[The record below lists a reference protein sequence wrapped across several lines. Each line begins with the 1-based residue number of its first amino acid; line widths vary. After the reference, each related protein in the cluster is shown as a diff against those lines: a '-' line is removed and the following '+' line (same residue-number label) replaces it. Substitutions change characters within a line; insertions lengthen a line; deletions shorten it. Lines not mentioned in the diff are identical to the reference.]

1 MSPLLVHERKLGIMI
16 KKLLLTTVLTALF
29 SSLGWAKHSDRVVDV
44 GTAKQLFVDDDVIR
58 SMERAYRVLNQPVK
72 YEGNPV
78 LELKP
83 EQKVGGQD
91 LVVVMGNVS
100 YDAEEQ
106 IFKMWYDAAVYDWSK
121 VFLGY
126 ATSKDGIRWEL
137 PNLGLLEHQGSK
149 DNNLVFTAGRGEVAG
164 GVFKDAIETDPE
176 RRYKMIYHLHGSPG
190 LGTSGNGIGIAFS
203 ADGIHW
209 KRATGKPVIPMADS
223 PNSVMWDP
231 RLGKYVAHTRVNP
244 VYLPPDWKLRRD
256 LRDELWPGAEGS
268 FLRRE
273 VLQSES
279 DDFLKWES
287 RGVIMSADRED
298 PPWNQQFYNMEWMPY
313 GDVYFGFIAVYHTL
327 PGLETATSRQI
338 ESGPDWLDTVD
349 IQLAFSR
356 DGRTWERAGGRNV
369 FLPLGTQ
376 PRDFDR
382 SMVYVMQ
389 HPLVVEDEIRI
400 YYVGFSGLHWA
411 TRREEVQ
418 GGKVGL
424 AKLRMDGFVSIDAG
438 NGVLTTKPIR
448 MSGARLL
455 VNADSGEGSVAVE
468 ILEPGGTPIEGF
480 GRKDAVAAKG
490 DSLRHTMKWTQ
501 GSDVSRLKGRPL
513 VLKFHLER
521 SRLFSF
527 RFAD

>member
-190 LGTSGNGIGIAFS
+190 LGILGQRHRHRLLPGWDSLEAG
-203 ADGIHW
+203 H
-209 KRATGKPVIPMADS
+209 RQTGDS
-223 PNSVMWDP
+223 HGRQP
-231 RLGKYVAHTRVNP
+231 
-244 VYLPPDWKLRRD
+244 
-256 LRDELWPGAEGS
+256 E
-268 FLRRE
+268 F
-273 VLQSES
+273 
-279 DDFLKWES
+279 
-287 RGVIMSADRED
+287 
-298 PPWNQQFYNMEWMPY
+298 
-313 GDVYFGFIAVYHTL
+313 GDVGSAIGQVRRPHPGQSCL
-327 PGLETATSRQI
+327 PSAGLEA
-338 ESGPDWLDTVD
+338 P
-349 IQLAFSR
+349 
-356 DGRTWERAGGRNV
+356 
-369 FLPLGTQ
+369 
-376 PRDFDR
+376 PRPPR
-382 SMVYVMQ
+382 
-389 HPLVVEDEIRI
+389 
-400 YYVGFSGLHWA
+400 
-411 TRREEVQ
+411 
-418 GGKVGL
+418 
-424 AKLRMDGFVSIDAG
+424 
-438 NGVLTTKPIR
+438 
-448 MSGARLL
+448 
-455 VNADSGEGSVAVE
+455 
-468 ILEPGGTPIEGF
+468 
-480 GRKDAVAAKG
+480 
-490 DSLRHTMKWTQ
+490 
-501 GSDVSRLKGRPL
+501 
-513 VLKFHLER
+513 
-521 SRLFSF
+521 
-527 RFAD
+527 

>member
-1 MSPLLVHERKLGIMI
+1 MI
-16 KKLLLTTVLTALF
+16 KSLLLTALLAAFFAF
-29 SSLGWAKHSDRVVDV
+29 SGWAEPADRVVDV
-44 GTAKQLFVDDDVIR
+44 GTDKQLFVDDSIIG
-58 SMERAYRVLNQPVK
+58 SLERAYRVLNQPVK

-78 LELKP
+78 LALKP

-91 LVVVMGNVS
+91 LVVVMGNVI
-100 YDAEEQ
+100 YDAEER

-190 LGTSGNGIGIAFS
+190 LESSGNGIGIAFS
-203 ADGIHW
+203 PDGIHW
-209 KRATGKPVIPMADS
+209 KRATGKPVIPDGRQPEFGDVGSSIGQVRRPHPAQS
-223 PNSVMWDP
+223 CLPSTGLEGPP
-231 RLGKYVAHTRVNP
+231 RPPRGAVARCGGKLPAAGGSAERERRLPQMGVPGCDHECRPGRSALEPAVLQHGVDAIRRRVLRLHRG
-244 VYLPPDWKLRRD
+244 LPHAARTGDRD
-256 LRDELWPGAEGS
+256 LT
-268 FLRRE
+268 
-273 VLQSES
+273 
-279 DDFLKWES
+279 
-287 RGVIMSADRED
+287 ADR
-298 PPWNQQFYNMEWMPY
+298 
-313 GDVYFGFIAVYHTL
+313 
-327 PGLETATSRQI
+327 
-338 ESGPDWLDTVD
+338 SGPDWLDTVD

-376 PRDFDR
+376 PEAFDR

-389 HPLVVEDEIRI
+389 HPIVVEDEIWI

-411 TRREEVQ
+411 TSRKEVQ

-424 AKLRMDGFVSIDAG
+424 AKLRLDGFVSIDAG
-438 NGVLTTKPIR
+438 NGVLTTRPIR
-448 MSGARLL
+448 MSGERLV
-455 VNADSGEGSVAVE
+455 VNADASEGSVAVE

-480 GRKDAVAAKG
+480 GRKNAAAAKG

-501 GSDVSRLKGRPL
+501 GSDVSRLKGRSI
-513 VLKFHLER
+513 VLKFHLDR

>member
-1 MSPLLVHERKLGIMI
+1 MEARIWSSSWGMSS
-16 KKLLLTTVLTALF
+16 TTPKSR
-29 SSLGWAKHSDRVVDV
+29 SSRC
-44 GTAKQLFVDDDVIR
+44 GTTRPSTTGAR
-58 SMERAYRVLNQPVK
+58 S
-72 YEGNPV
+72 
-78 LELKP
+78 
-83 EQKVGGQD
+83 
-91 LVVVMGNVS
+91 
-100 YDAEEQ
+100 
-106 IFKMWYDAAVYDWSK
+106 I
-121 VFLGY
+121 LGY

-149 DNNLVFTAGRGEVAG
+149 ANNLVFTAGRGEVAG

-176 RRYKMIYHLHGSPG
+176 RRYKMIYHLHDSPG

-244 VYLPPDWKLRRD
+244 VYRPPDWKVRRD
-256 LRDELWPGAEGS
+256 LRDELWPGVEGS

-338 ESGPDWLDTVD
+338 QSGPDWLDTVD

-376 PRDFDR
+376 PGAFDR
-382 SMVYVMQ
+382 SMLYVMQ
-389 HPLVVEDEIRI
+389 HPLVVEDEIWI
-400 YYVGFSGLHWA
+400 YYIGFSGLHWA
-411 TRREEVQ
+411 TRRDEVQ

-424 AKLRMDGFVSIDAG
+424 AKLRLDGFVSVDAG

-448 MSGARLL
+448 MSGKRLV
-455 VNADSGEGSVAVE
+455 VNADATDGSVTVE
-468 ILEPGGTPIEGF
+468 ILDPGGAPIEGF
-480 GRKDAVAAKG
+480 GRKDAVAAMG
-490 DSLRHTMKWTQ
+490 DSLRHTMKWGR
-501 GSDVSRLKGRPL
+501 GSDVSTLKDRPI